1 MPSQARFG
9 LRAKL
14 AHNLNLIFPILIVSA
29 VLVLVVPLPSALL
42 DVLLAANITLSVVI
56 LLTTIQV
63 GSPLEF
69 NVFPTLL
76 LGTTLARLVLNVA
89 TTRLV
94 LANGAAEGTEAAGR
108 VVQAFGEFV
117 AAGSPTVGL
126 IIFVILVTIQF
137 TVITQGATRIGEVAA
152 RFALDGMPGR
162 QMAVDSDLSNGLISK
177 DEARAARRQIA
188 QQADF
193 YGAMDGASKFVR
205 GDAVAGLVITGVNI
219 VGGLFI
225 GVFLEGM
232 SVTEAASVFTTLT
245 IGDGLVAQVPAFLI
259 SIAAGLLVTRT
270 SVDSDLP
277 ADVIGQ
283 VFRHPVVLYIAAA
296 FVTAL
301 AFTGLPAGPLLAL
314 GAGCAAIGWILQ
326 TARVPAVVAATAA
339 PSAPVVA
346 PTVTEQKTTLRVES
360 LELELGIGL
369 IRLADASSGGDLLQ
383 HITELRQRIAHELG
397 FIVPKVRVV
406 DNLRLDP
413 RQFQIKLRGVP
424 VAWGEAYADALLAVD
439 VGGAADSVPGIPTFE
454 PATDRSARWIEP
466 AQREAAIAAGYQ
478 VHSPQAFLIQH
489 LGEMVRSHAAELLTR
504 QQVQGL
510 LNELHSRVPQLVD
523 ELIPA
528 VLKSS
533 HVQQVL
539 CNLLRERTPIRDLE
553 AILESLGHCSG
564 RTQNPA
570 LLTECV
576 RVALARTISQ
586 QCRGADRVL
595 HAVALS
601 DELEEALAEGCRFDE
616 NDLRVHTPQ
625 SLRTALL
632 HGLRERLKRLTLAGR
647 PEVVVC
653 RPEIRAG
660 LRQIT
665 CREFPRLHVLSHSEV
680 TADTELVLH
689 GTVELTQ
696 PSIEQPDAMEAVA
709 RTGRWAS
716 EDLAVRVGRG
726 RSETTQAVV
735 GGVR

>member
-1 MPSQARFG
+1 MPSSARSG
-9 LRAKL
+9 LRAAV
-14 AHNLNLIFPILIVSA
+14 AHNLNLIVPILIVSA
-29 VLVLVVPLPSALL
+29 ILVLVVPLPPALL
-42 DVLLAANITLSVVI
+42 DLLLAANITLSVVI

-63 GSPLEF
+63 GTPLEF
-69 NVFPTLL
+69 HVFPTLL

-89 TTRLV
+89 TTRLI
-94 LANGAAEGTEAAGR
+94 LSQGATEGTEAAGH
-108 VVQAFGEFV
+108 VVRAFGEFV

-162 QMAVDSDLSNGLISK
+162 QMAVDSDLANGLLTP
-177 DEARAARRQIA
+177 DEARAARQQIA

-205 GDAVAGLVITGVNI
+205 GDAVAGLVITAVNI

-232 SVTEAASVFTTLT
+232 TVTEAASVFTTLT

-277 ADVIGQ
+277 ADMIGQ
-283 VFRHPVVLYIAAA
+283 VFRHPVALYIAAA
-296 FVTAL
+296 FVAVL

-314 GAGCAAIGWILQ
+314 ACGCALIGWVLQ
-326 TARVPAVVAATAA
+326 SAKSTEPVIESAA
-339 PSAPVVA
+339 PSVPPLAPSA
-346 PTVTEQKTTLRVES
+346 SESKTTLRIES

-369 IRLADASSGGDLLQ
+369 IRLADAASGGDLLS
-383 HITELRQRIAHELG
+383 HITELRQKIAQELG

-439 VGGAADSVPGIPTFE
+439 VGGAADSVPGIATVE
-454 PATDRSARWIEP
+454 PSTGRRALWIEP
-466 AQREAAIAAGYQ
+466 SEREGAIAAGYH
-478 VHSPQAFLIQH
+478 VYSPQVFLIQH

-510 LNELHSRVPQLVD
+510 LEELHARVPQLVD
-523 ELIPA
+523 ELIPG

-533 HVQQVL
+533 QVQQVL
-539 CNLLRERTPIRDLE
+539 CSLLRERVPVRDLE
-553 AILESLGHCSG
+553 AILEVLGHSAH
-564 RTQNPA
+564 RTQNPV
-570 LLTECV
+570 LLTEYV
-576 RVALARTISQ
+576 RAALARTISQ
-586 QCRGADRVL
+586 QCRGNDRVL

-601 DELEEALAEGCRFDE
+601 DDIEDAIADGLRLDGDELH
-616 NDLRVHTPQ
+616 VHTPQ
-625 SLRTALL
+625 SVRASVMS
-632 HGLRERLKRLTLAGR
+632 GLRDRLKRLTLAGR
-647 PEVVVC
+647 PEVIVC
-653 RPEIRAG
+653 RPEVRAG
-660 LRQIT
+660 LRQLT
-665 CREFPRLHVLSHSEV
+665 THEFPRLHVLSRSEV

-689 GTVELTQ
+689 GTVELAVEI
-696 PSIEQPDAMEAVA
+696 PEPVASRHRAASPIDAAMNGRAFRRREAA
-709 RTGRWAS
+709 AFAAT
-716 EDLAVRVGRG
+716 
-726 RSETTQAVV
+726 